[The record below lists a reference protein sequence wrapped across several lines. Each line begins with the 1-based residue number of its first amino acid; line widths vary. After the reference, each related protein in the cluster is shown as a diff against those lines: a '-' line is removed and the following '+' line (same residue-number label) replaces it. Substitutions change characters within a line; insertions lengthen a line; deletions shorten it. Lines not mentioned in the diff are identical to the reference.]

1 MLSEP
6 ATTQKPEDML
16 LRIIRVAD
24 ILAQVLVEPPAYIA
38 EEPSPDRKITE
49 NCVQKHRSELS

>member
-6 ATTQKPEDML
+6 ATTQKSEELL

-24 ILAQVLVEPPAYIA
+24 ILVQVVVEPPAYIA
-38 EEPSPDRKITE
+38 EEPLPDHKITE